1 MINLILK
8 YNLKDKLNFFIFF
21 LIAYI
26 PIDIILDNKNYII
39 LLLIKLFIFLNFF
52 IDYIYAQKNRVSY
65 LIFLAVVLIIFYTNN
80 NFIYE
85 KDGLIIF
92 ISGIWAYLALI
103 SYFSKYEVDNRFL
116 IWVILNL
123 LIVIIYIFYDFYTN
137 PSIRVLSY
145 SINSNTLSLY
155 AVSLFIFTFLSNN
168 KNKKTY
174 LIFLLC
180 SIIILFSNS
189 RSGSILLLISSI
201 LYFFNEKKLLIYL

>member
-1 MINLILK
+1 M
-8 YNLKDKLNFFIFF
+8 
-21 LIAYI
+21 
-26 PIDIILDNKNYII
+26 
-39 LLLIKLFIFLNFF
+39 
-52 IDYIYAQKNRVSY
+52 
-65 LIFLAVVLIIFYTNN
+65 AVVLIIFYTNN

-201 LYFFNEKKLLIYL
+201 LYFFNEKKVINLSLIIIALFILNSNIDKEEVMKSFIIIKLSQIILKTIQD